1 LNDVWSGFLVDS
13 SLMHLSK
20 LAVDHFDFDRV
31 IEPGDKFHHPMRSWR
46 ELGQAGYQVAAKQRD
61 ELRAATGEL
70 GELFDAFHHASVHRM
85 ANTAVVS
92 QAPVSTMELICRTL
106 RKNVGV
112 FDSEIHPARGHRRMN
127 VRRIARER
135 HVSDDFLRRDSVT
148 DVK

>member
-1 LNDVWSGFLVDS
+1 MVDS
-13 SLMHLSK
+13 SLMHFESS
-20 LAVDHFDFDRV
+20 VQTGGRSFDFDRV
-31 IEPGDKFHHPMRSWR
+31 IEPGDKFNHLMRSWR
-46 ELGQAGYQVAAKQRD
+46 KLGQAGYQVAAKERD
-61 ELRAATGEL
+61 ELRAATGQL

-92 QAPVSTMELICRTL
+92 EASVSTMELVCRTL

-112 FDSEIHPARGHRRMN
+112 FNPEIHAARGHRRVN

-135 HVSDDFLRRDSVT
+135 HVSDDVLRRDSVT